1 MRHCVDK
8 MAVLESVLE
17 GGQVDLLSEEAKSAL
32 LDKKILVESLKPLD
46 ELKPDIRA
54 QAEVRRRVCA
64 DRICKRVVGSGKI
77 AFGDPKSDA
86 VLEKAIGRDRFSQMR
101 SRIVSGTRDV
111 GNARNARLQKELQAI
126 ALDGDIDSII
136 SIAQEIDR
144 GDNSG
149 DVKKRQ
155 AAIRRAM
162 RELSNDY
169 LHLARTSP
177 DSCELTLSSRVLSK
191 SKKGGLRTSSI
202 VKALLGS

>member
-46 ELKPDIRA
+46 ELRPDIRA

-86 VLEKAIGRDRFSQMR
+86 VLEKAIGRDSSLRCGLASY
-101 SRIVSGTRDV
+101 
-111 GNARNARLQKELQAI
+111 LE
-126 ALDGDIDSII
+126 
-136 SIAQEIDR
+136 R
-144 GDNSG
+144 GML
-149 DVKKRQ
+149 
-155 AAIRRAM
+155 AM
-162 RELSNDY
+162 RGMRGSRKNCKPSL
-169 LHLARTSP
+169 LTGTSIP
-177 DSCELTLSSRVLSK
+177 SSPS
-191 SKKGGLRTSSI
+191 LR
-202 VKALLGS
+202 K